1 METALQPVIAATYSS
16 LFSFPSGFHLCQP
29 SFFLKW
35 MIFFIHELMSYLFF
49 QHMMGNYRKVSAAI
63 LLLSPSNEVKMSE
76 FVETV
81 NTKIW

>member
-29 SFFLKW
+29 SFFKNEWSFLYMNW
-35 MIFFIHELMSYLFF
+35 CPIFFF

-76 FVETV
+76 FVETYCR
-81 NTKIW
+81 NK